1 MHELVIL
8 STTSNSHASDSS
20 DTQMSISLLENNTIV
35 QLRRQVT
42 VRATVA
48 GLVIGSMIL
57 FSNFQFGL
65 QTGWVSMM
73 SLPSALISY
82 AVFRAFPRLSR
93 DYPFSREENV
103 YAQSVAVAVGTGPL
117 AFGLVGIVPA
127 IEKLLTDEE
136 NGGKA
141 ILMSAGQ
148 LVLWSLSLSLF
159 GVFFAVLLRR
169 QVIVR
174 EQLKFPSGSAT
185 ATMISVLHE
194 GNKVKAG
201 YRVLQQDAENSEE
214 VEEEHSEEAEL
225 PEEASEMHLEPE
237 TAGSSE
243 GSKSG
248 SRDDT
253 EDDSGKTGSSSLHDS
268 NDSNESN
275 ELDNSHNEPLHS
287 SNDSPDST
295 PDTDYPTYERQVT
308 ILKYS
313 FLLSCIGTLIQHF
326 IPILRNLPIFGSYL
340 AEHYLWTFNPSP
352 GYIGQGFI
360 MGLHTTSSMLL
371 GCILGWGFLAPFAQ
385 QKGWAPGPIDDWKS
399 GGQGWILWISLAL
412 MVGDSVVSLL
422 VLGFKQLQQFLQ
434 SQSSLFSP
442 QEDTE
447 ARYARDEINL
457 NLNTNSDANGDT
469 ESLSDYD
476 LSAKFATVGIVLSSF
491 LCLVGIKF
499 VFPQIHLIQIFVSVL
514 IALLLSV
521 LGVRA
526 LGETD
531 LNPVS
536 GIGKISQIFL
546 SQIPNSTILSNLVA
560 GAIAEAGAQQAGDL
574 MQDLKTGH
582 LIGAYPKSQFIA
594 QITGS
599 LFSVLL
605 SGLVYRLYMSVY
617 EIPGKLFR
625 IPTAIIW
632 VDCARLVMGGGLP
645 EKVGVF
651 TAVFGVIG
659 SLLAILRDY
668 QKMLPSGV
676 AIGVGLYNVPSFT
689 LARFV
694 GGLGAYWYQKRHPHA
709 HIDVI
714 VCSSGLILG
723 EGIMSIVTMIL
734 TALTEEH
741 SHDL

>member
-8 STTSNSHASDSS
+8 STRSEDDSRPPESSNM
-20 DTQMSISLLENNTIV
+20 QYSLLQNDTIV
-35 QLRRQVT
+35 HLRRQVT
-42 VRATVA
+42 LRATIA
-48 GLVIGSMIL
+48 GLAIGSMIL

-82 AVFRAFPRLSR
+82 AVFRAFPGLTKEF
-93 DYPFSREENV
+93 PFTREENV

-127 IEKLLTDEE
+127 IEKLLTPEE
-136 NGGKA
+136 NDGKP
-141 ILMSAGQ
+141 IFMHIGQ
-148 LVLWSLSLSLF
+148 LILWSLSLSLF

-194 GNKVKAG
+194 GEKVKA
-201 YRVLQQDAENSEE
+201 VAEAEI
-214 VEEEHSEEAEL
+214 EEEDEEGENEGNSSQDQENHRL
-225 PEEASEMHLEPE
+225 VDQPEDEE
-237 TAGSSE
+237 TEVSPSS
-243 GSKSG
+243 
-248 SRDDT
+248 
-253 EDDSGKTGSSSLHDS
+253 
-268 NDSNESN
+268 
-275 ELDNSHNEPLHS
+275 
-287 SNDSPDST
+287 
-295 PDTDYPTYERQVT
+295 YPSYARQVK
-308 ILKYS
+308 ILKIS
-313 FLLSCIGTLIQHF
+313 FAFSALCTLIQHF
-326 IPILRNLPIFGSYL
+326 LPILRNLPIFGGWL
-340 AEHYLWTFNPSP
+340 AKNYLWTFNPSP

-371 GCILGWGFLAPFAQ
+371 GCVLGWGVLAPYSQ
-385 QKGWAPGPIDDWKS
+385 HKGWAPGPIDDWKT

-422 VLGFKQLQQFLQ
+422 VLTYKQVWLYFHAFL
-434 SQSSLFSP
+434 
-442 QEDTE
+442 
-447 ARYARDEINL
+447 
-457 NLNTNSDANGDT
+457 DT
-469 ESLSDYD
+469 ESAYTSTEAEDAEHEHPEYD
-476 LSAKFATVGIVLSSF
+476 LSSRFAMIGILLSSL
-491 LCLVGIKF
+491 LCLVGIKV
-499 VFPQIHLIQIFVSVL
+499 VFPQIHLIQIIVSVF

-546 SQIPNSTILSNLVA
+546 SLIPNSTILSNLVA

-599 LFSVLL
+599 LFSVFL
-605 SGLVYRLYMSVY
+605 SGLVYRLYTSVY
-617 EIPGKLFR
+617 EIPGSLFR

-645 EKVGVF
+645 EKVGTF

-659 SLLAILRDY
+659 SALAVLRDHAPL
-668 QKMLPSGV
+668 LPSGV

-689 LARFV
+689 LARFL
-694 GGLGAYWYQKRHPHA
+694 GGVIAYFYQKRHPDA
-709 HIDVI
+709 HIDII

-723 EGIMSIVTMIL
+723 EGIMSIITMLL

-741 SHDL
+741 SHG

>member
-1 MHELVIL
+1 M
-8 STTSNSHASDSS
+8 
-20 DTQMSISLLENNTIV
+20 QYSLLQNDTIV
-35 QLRRQVT
+35 HLRRQVT
-42 VRATVA
+42 LRATIA
-48 GLVIGSMIL
+48 GLAIGSMIL

-82 AVFRAFPRLSR
+82 AVFRAFPGLTKEF
-93 DYPFSREENV
+93 PFTREENV

-127 IEKLLTDEE
+127 IEKLLTPEE
-136 NGGKA
+136 DGGEP
-141 ILMSAGQ
+141 IFMHMGQ

-194 GNKVKAG
+194 GEKVRDEEAD
-201 YRVLQQDAENSEE
+201 RDEEEDQNENEEANEEDQNENDQNQDQDHENENS
-214 VEEEHSEEAEL
+214 
-225 PEEASEMHLEPE
+225 P
-237 TAGSSE
+237 SS
-243 GSKSG
+243 
-248 SRDDT
+248 
-253 EDDSGKTGSSSLHDS
+253 
-268 NDSNESN
+268 
-275 ELDNSHNEPLHS
+275 
-287 SNDSPDST
+287 
-295 PDTDYPTYERQVT
+295 YPSYAHQVK
-308 ILKYS
+308 ILKIS
-313 FLLSCIGTLIQHF
+313 FAISAACTLIQHF
-326 IPILRNLPIFGSYL
+326 LPILRNLPVFGSWL
-340 AEHYLWTFNPSP
+340 AENYLWTFNPSP

-371 GCILGWGFLAPFAQ
+371 GCILGWGILAPYSQ
-385 QKGWAPGPIDDWKS
+385 HKGWAPGPIDDWKT

-422 VLGFKQLQQFLQ
+422 VLTYKQIYQYFHAYQ
-434 SQSSLFSP
+434 
-442 QEDTE
+442 
-447 ARYARDEINL
+447 
-457 NLNTNSDANGDT
+457 DT
-469 ESLSDYD
+469 ESSYTSTEAGDVEHEHPEYD
-476 LSAKFATVGIVLSSF
+476 ISSKFAGIGILLSSL
-491 LCLVGIKF
+491 LCLVGIKL
-499 VFPQIHLIQIFVSVL
+499 VFPQIHLIQIVVSVF

-546 SQIPNSTILSNLVA
+546 SLIPNSTILSNLVA

-617 EIPGKLFR
+617 EIPGSLFR

-645 EKVGVF
+645 EKVGTF

-659 SLLAILRDY
+659 SALAILRDY
-668 QKMLPSGV
+668 VSLLPSGV

-689 LARFV
+689 LARFL
-694 GGLGAYWYQKRHPHA
+694 GGVIAYFYQKRKPDA
-709 HIDVI
+709 HIDII

-723 EGIMSIVTMIL
+723 EGIMSIITMLL

-741 SHDL
+741 NHG

>member
-1 MHELVIL
+1 M
-8 STTSNSHASDSS
+8 
-20 DTQMSISLLENNTIV
+20 
-35 QLRRQVT
+35 
-42 VRATVA
+42 A

-82 AVFRAFPRLSR
+82 AVFRAFPGLTKEF
-93 DYPFSREENV
+93 PFTREENV

-117 AFGLVGIVPA
+117 AFGMVGIVPA
-127 IEKLLTDEE
+127 IEKLLTSEE
-136 NGGKA
+136 NDGQP
-141 ILMSAGQ
+141 IFMHIGQ
-148 LVLWSLSLSLF
+148 LILWSLSLSLF

-194 GNKVKAG
+194 GEKV
-201 YRVLQQDAENSEE
+201 RVEQAEDNEDEEQEQEDTSET
-214 VEEEHSEEAEL
+214 
-225 PEEASEMHLEPE
+225 P
-237 TAGSSE
+237 SS
-243 GSKSG
+243 
-248 SRDDT
+248 
-253 EDDSGKTGSSSLHDS
+253 
-268 NDSNESN
+268 
-275 ELDNSHNEPLHS
+275 
-287 SNDSPDST
+287 
-295 PDTDYPTYERQVT
+295 YPSYNRQVK
-308 ILKYS
+308 ILKIS
-313 FLLSCIGTLIQHF
+313 FAISAACTLIQHF
-326 IPILRNLPIFGSYL
+326 LPILRNLPVFGPWL
-340 AEHYLWTFNPSP
+340 AKNYLWTFNPSP

-360 MGLHTTSSMLL
+360 MGLHTTASMLL
-371 GCILGWGFLAPFAQ
+371 GCILGWGILAPYSQ
-385 QKGWAPGPIDDWKS
+385 HKGWAPGPIDDWKT

-422 VLGFKQLQQFLQ
+422 VLTYKQIYQYFHAFQ
-434 SQSSLFSP
+434 
-442 QEDTE
+442 
-447 ARYARDEINL
+447 
-457 NLNTNSDANGDT
+457 DT
-469 ESLSDYD
+469 ESSYTSTEAEDVEHEHPEYD
-476 LSAKFATVGIVLSSF
+476 ISSKFAGIGILLSSL
-491 LCLVGIKF
+491 LCLVGIKL
-499 VFPQIHLIQIFVSVL
+499 VFPQIHLIQIIVSVF

-546 SQIPNSTILSNLVA
+546 SLIPNSTILSNLVA

-594 QITGS
+594 QVTGS

-617 EIPGKLFR
+617 EIPGSLFR

-645 EKVGVF
+645 EKVGTF

-659 SLLAILRDY
+659 SALAVLRDY
-668 QKMLPSGV
+668 APLLPSGV

-689 LARFV
+689 LARFL
-694 GGLGAYWYQKRHPHA
+694 GGVVAYFYQKRKPDA
-709 HIDVI
+709 HIDII

-723 EGIMSIVTMIL
+723 EGIMSVVTMLL

-741 SHDL
+741 NHG